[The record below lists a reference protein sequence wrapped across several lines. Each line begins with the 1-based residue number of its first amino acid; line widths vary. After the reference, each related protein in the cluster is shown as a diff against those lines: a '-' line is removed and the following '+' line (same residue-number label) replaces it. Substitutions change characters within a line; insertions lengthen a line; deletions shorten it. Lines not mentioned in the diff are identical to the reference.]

1 MHLIV
6 CLCGVE
12 LCELFI
18 YFGDQTLV
26 WGIIGK
32 YIFPFGW
39 FPFHIADVSLAMQKI
54 FILMKSHFFILLYV
68 PCTRGISVKILLHGI
83 SEIFPPM
90 FSSRTFMVS
99 WLIFKSFIHRE
110 FLFMYGVS
118 WYSSFIFFLHI
129 VVQISQ
135 YHFLKRLFLLH
146 LILLLPLSN
155 INWL

>member
-54 FILMKSHFFILLYV
+54 FILMRSHLFILSFMSLAL
-68 PCTRGISVKILLHGI
+68 GDILVKILLCGI
-83 SEIFPPM
+83 SEIFLPFFP
-90 FSSRTFMVS
+90 SWTFMVS
-99 WLIFKSFIHRE
+99 WLIFKSFIHLE
-110 FLFMYGVS
+110 FILVYGID
-118 WYSSFIFFLHI
+118 WWSSFIFFA
-129 VVQISQ
+129 
-135 YHFLKRLFLLH
+135 RACPD
-146 LILLLPLSN
+146 LPTPFVEEAIFTPFYASAPFVEY
-155 INWL
+155 